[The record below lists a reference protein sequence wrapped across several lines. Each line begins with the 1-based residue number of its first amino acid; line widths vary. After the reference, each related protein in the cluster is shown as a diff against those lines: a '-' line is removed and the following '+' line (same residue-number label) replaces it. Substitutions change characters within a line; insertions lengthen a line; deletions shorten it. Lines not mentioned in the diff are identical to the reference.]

1 VNVLF
6 LCVANSARSQMAEG
20 LARARFGDAM
30 RGQSAGSHPTSLN
43 PLAIEAMREVG
54 IDISAQTSK
63 SIDAVEPPDLVVTLC
78 AEEVCPVALA
88 PRRVHW
94 PIAEPGGRLGF
105 RAARRAIAARLDA
118 LQAALAIPPG
128 TAIAPADVSDR
139 AELEELLRA
148 CQLPLDGLDACF
160 PDGFALARVNG
171 VLAGAAG
178 CETNGEQALLRSVAV
193 APAHRRKH
201 LAEALVADRVAWA
214 NARALHDPFA
224 AVWLL
229 TTGAADYFARLG
241 FERTELRWV
250 ADALP
255 GSSQLAICASA
266 VAMVRKH
273 ARTTDEQLDR
283 AIDSELARR
292 EELAPP
298 WVVFPE
304 IPRRSI
310 GWRMGGGEWYLW
322 TWSRWWQRLDAGT
335 RAAYRTRWEPPED
348 WRDFL

>member
-6 LCVANSARSQMAEG
+6 LCVANSARSQLAEG
-20 LARARFGDAM
+20 LARARFGE
-30 RGQSAGSHPTSLN
+30 RIRVQSAGSQPTRVN
-43 PLAIEAMREVG
+43 PLAIGAMREIG
-54 IDISAQTSK
+54 IDISAHTSK
-63 SIDAVEPPDLVVTLC
+63 SLDAVEPPDLVVTLC

-118 LQAALAIPPG
+118 LEAVLAIPTG
-128 TAIAPADVSDR
+128 TAIAPADASDR
-139 AELEELLRA
+139 DELEALLRA
-148 CQLPLDGLDACF
+148 CQLPLDGLDLCF
-160 PDGFALARVNG
+160 PGGFALARVNG
-171 VLAGAAG
+171 ELAGAAG
-178 CETNGEQALLRSVAV
+178 CETNGEHALLRSVAV
-193 APAHRRKH
+193 TPAHRGQRI
-201 LAEALVADRVAWA
+201 AEALVADRVAWA

-229 TTGAADYFARLG
+229 TPTAADYFARVG
-241 FERTELRWV
+241 FERTERRWL
-250 ADALP
+250 AEALP
-255 GSSQLAICASA
+255 DSPQLALCDSA

-273 ARTTDEQLDR
+273 ANTTDEQLDR

-292 EELAPP
+292 DELAPP
-298 WVVFPE
+298 WIVFPE

-322 TWSRWWQRLDAGT
+322 TWSRWWQRLDGDA
-335 RAAYRTRWEPPED
+335 RAAYRTRWESPED